1 MSENNLL
8 PSIDEMPV
16 LTDAVKVMKLDL
28 AVSDLGEVCIFHE
41 RPMPEPLN
49 WVEYDREAM
58 KLYFIS
64 ENGRMQG
71 IGMTVLKKLDQVI
84 APASRVFIIHR
95 RDGVNIS
102 AFEMPLVHQ
111 L

>member
-1 MSENNLL
+1 MSENNIL

-16 LTDAVKVMKLDL
+16 LSDAVKVMKLDL
-28 AVSDLGEVCIFHE
+28 AVSDLGEVYIFHE
-41 RPMPEPLN
+41 KPMPEPLN
-49 WVEYDREAM
+49 WVEYDRETM

-84 APASRVFIIHR
+84 ASAGRVFIIHR
-95 RDGVNIS
+95 RGGINIS